1 MADGIRIDDSEV
13 RALAADL
20 GRVPAKT
27 LPAVDAVMKRGAQNV
42 KETMR
47 SDAEGHASLP
57 HFPRSITYDRVM
69 GTGIEYE
76 IGPDKDRMQ
85 GPLGSILFY
94 GTSRHGPVLDIEV
107 GIREEAPRLE
117 DNLSK
122 VAVGLLGM

>member
-20 GRVPAKT
+20 GRVPART

-47 SDAEGHASLP
+47 SNAEGHASLP
-57 HFPRSITYDRVM
+57 HFPRSITYDRKL

-76 IGPDKDRMQ
+76 IGPDKGQSQ
-85 GPLGSILFY
+85 GPLGSILYF
-94 GTSRHGPVLDIEV
+94 GTSRHGPVLDLEV
-107 GIREEAPRLE
+107 GIRDEAPRLE
-117 DNLSK
+117 KHLGT
-122 VAVGLLGM
+122 VAAGLLGM